1 VNSASLSFIC
11 FRVLRVSRIPGIRVV
26 DFALCIS
33 YFSRIV
39 SMFCLSFV
47 NCFLFLPVFFI
58 EISTFLSISKT
69 LSFMVNSE
77 RGKPCVVRYCMV
89 SALAVL

>member
-11 FRVLRVSRIPGIRVV
+11 FRVLRVSKIPGIRLVE
-26 DFALCIS
+26 FALSIS
-33 YFSRIV
+33 YFSKIV
-39 SMFCLSFV
+39 RMFCLSFE
-47 NCFLFLPVFFI
+47 NSFWFLPVFFI
-58 EISTFLSISKT
+58 WISTFLSISKT

-77 RGKPCVVRYCMV
+77 RGRPCVVRYCMA